1 LDQKLLEAKAVYEFR
16 SKTDQF
22 ELQMAMV
29 ATQKEIKL

>member
-16 SKTDQF
+16 LKGDQF
-22 ELQMAMV
+22 ELQMEMV